1 MRQTWIILGPT
12 ATGKSRLALQL
23 ALDMDCEIVNA
34 DALQVYRRLNLGTA
48 KPAREDQELV
58 PHHLLDILDPDE
70 TFSAGEFV
78 RRAHLTIGDI
88 LDRGRRPLIVGGSGL
103 YLRALMRGLSPIP
116 SIRGGV
122 RRQLRARLKRE
133 GLASLRRELREL
145 DPRSEE
151 RLAEGDTQ
159 RVLRALEVVRATGT
173 PLSSWLEKR
182 PWGKDRLPSRL
193 IGLTL
198 PRALLYDRI
207 EERVGAM
214 VAAGW
219 VEEVAGL
226 LASGFTGSEA
236 AFQAIGYR
244 QIVRHLKENWPL
256 EEAMAD
262 LVRATRRY
270 AKRQMTWFRREPDI
284 TWFPALPLDGLLDA
298 VRRTLLEGE

>member
-1 MRQTWIILGPT
+1 
-12 ATGKSRLALQL
+12 
-23 ALDMDCEIVNA
+23 MDCEIVNA
-34 DALQVYRRLNLGTA
+34 DALQVYRRLNVGTA

-58 PHHLLDILDPDE
+58 PHHLLDILDPEE

-78 RRAHLTIGDI
+78 RRARVTISDI

-103 YLRALMRGLSPIP
+103 YLRALIRGLSPIP
-116 SIRGGV
+116 SVSGGV
-122 RRQLRARLKRE
+122 RRELRARLERE
-133 GLASLRRELREL
+133 GLASLRRELQEL
-145 DPRSEE
+145 DPRSEQ

-159 RVLRALEVVRATGT
+159 RVLRALEVVLATGS

-182 PWGKDRLPSRL
+182 PWGADRLPARL

-244 QIVRHLKENWPL
+244 QIVRHLNENWPL

-262 LVRATRRY
+262 IVRATRRY
-270 AKRQMTWFRREPDI
+270 AKRQMTWFRRETDI
-284 TWFPALPLDGLLDA
+284 TWFPAVPRDGLPHA
-298 VRRTLLEGE
+298 VQRTLLEGE